1 MPKIKGQSQYT
12 SARAIPVVAEMIFN
26 GASQGEVAEHLGVT
40 PQRVSQYMRT
50 DLYRETLDKLE
61 KIKNRCV
68 ADYAQQQVDRYNDEF
83 EEWFKLSK
91 TMSGVNTAAYQK
103 LMKTINSALD
113 AAIAEIE
120 PKTKTNADRI
130 KVAESIK
137 NLCNLTRAAMM
148 LEQQI
153 NAAFN
158 QRLGTDELSKRLS
171 ADRDTE
177 T

>member
-1 MPKIKGQSQYT
+1 MPKTKGQSKYT
-12 SARAIPVVAEMIFN
+12 SARAIPTVAEMIFN
-26 GASQGEVAEHLGVT
+26 GASQGEVAEHLGLT
-40 PQRVSQYMRT
+40 PQRISQYMRT

-103 LMKTINSALD
+103 LMTTINSALD
-113 AAIAEIE
+113 AALAEAK
-120 PKTKTNADRI
+120 PKNNAEKI
-130 KVAESIK
+130 KVTESLK

-171 ADRDTE
+171 ADKDTE
-177 T
+177 V

>member
-1 MPKIKGQSQYT
+1 MPKTKGQSQYT

-26 GASQGEVAEHLGVT
+26 GASQSEVAEHLGVT

-50 DLYRETLDKLE
+50 DLYKETFEKLE

-91 TMSGVNTAAYQK
+91 TMSGINTVSYRK
-103 LMKTINSALD
+103 LMTTIGSALD
-113 AAIAEIE
+113 AALEEAK
-120 PKTKTNADRI
+120 PKTNAERI
-130 KVAESIK
+130 KITESLKNVA
-137 NLCNLTRAAMM
+137 NLVRAAMM

-153 NAAFN
+153 NTAFN

-171 ADRDTE
+171 ADKDIE
-177 T
+177 V